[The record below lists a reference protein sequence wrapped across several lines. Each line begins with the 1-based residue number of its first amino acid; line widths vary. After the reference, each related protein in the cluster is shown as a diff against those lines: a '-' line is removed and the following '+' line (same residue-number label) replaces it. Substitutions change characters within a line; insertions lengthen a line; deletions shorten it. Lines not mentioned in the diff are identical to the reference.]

1 MTNSVAKIRNPIA
14 VGFAAYGCAHVV
26 LFAAVGLLGL
36 PLPAL
41 WWGLG
46 GLPLGWA
53 ASSWMARCGRSD
65 LGTLIDVQSAALAG
79 GVLGLNGRE
88 LYCLFQAWF

>member
-1 MTNSVAKIRNPIA
+1 MTNSVTAIRNPIA

-41 WWGLG
+41 FWGLG
-46 GLPLGWA
+46 GLPIGWA
-53 ASSWMARCGRSD
+53 ASTWMARCGRVD
-65 LGTLIDVQSAALAG
+65 LGTLIDVQTAAFAG
-79 GVLGLNGRE
+79 GVLGLHGRE
-88 LYCLFQAWF
+88 LYCLAQAWL